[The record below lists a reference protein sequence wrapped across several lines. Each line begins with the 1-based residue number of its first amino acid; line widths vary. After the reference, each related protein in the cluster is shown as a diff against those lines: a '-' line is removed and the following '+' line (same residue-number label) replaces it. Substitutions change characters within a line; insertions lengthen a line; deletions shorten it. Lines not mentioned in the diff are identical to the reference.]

1 MEDQGEKDKKKS
13 KDQEFI
19 VETPILIE
27 EKINNSDNVVQ
38 YEGG

>member
-27 EKINNSDNVVQ
+27 EMINNYDKVVK
-38 YEGG
+38 YER